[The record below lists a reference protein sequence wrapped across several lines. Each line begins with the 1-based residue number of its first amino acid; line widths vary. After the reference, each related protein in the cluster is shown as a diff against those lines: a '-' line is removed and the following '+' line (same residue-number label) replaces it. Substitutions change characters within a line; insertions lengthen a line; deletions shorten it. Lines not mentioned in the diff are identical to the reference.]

1 MFVDVNNVSR
11 SCAKTLL
18 LLLNGCC
25 ILVAL
30 CTFIFA
36 VVDTKILQQYGEDR
50 ASGTFTG
57 DIIIIVACMLLICLA
72 SFGSVGAMK
81 GDVKILYFYIGF
93 LMIMVILE
101 MMIAIYVSLQRYG
114 LEFKVSEW
122 LREDFFRNTTDDI
135 VHNDLWDNL
144 QITYECCGL
153 NGPDDYEAVRKQISL
168 SCCPRA
174 FRARTAYARQQLY
187 RSCVESSTFY
197 NDGCEDEILYAL
209 RSDANWLVGV
219 AITSFWFEAACMLLA
234 MWVANN
240 SRKEVSVYVQ
250 SIRY

>member
-1 MFVDVNNVSR
+1 MFVNFADISR
-11 SCAKTLL
+11 GCAKTLL
-18 LLLNGCC
+18 LVLNGCC
-25 ILVAL
+25 ILIAL

-36 VVDTKILQQYGEDR
+36 VVDTKILKQYGEER
-50 ASGTFTG
+50 ASGTFAG
-57 DIIIIVACMLLICLA
+57 DVIIIVTCILLISVA
-72 SFGSVGAMK
+72 AFGSVGAVK
-81 GDVKILYFYIGF
+81 SDVRILYLYIGF

-101 MMIAIYVSLQRYG
+101 LLIAIYVSLQRYG

-122 LREDFFRNTTDDI
+122 LREDFFRNDTDDD
-135 VHNDLWDNL
+135 VHGELWDNL

-153 NGPDDYEAVRKQISL
+153 NGPDDYLAIQKQISL

-187 RSCVESSTFY
+187 RTCVESSTYY

-209 RSDANWLVGV
+209 RADANWLVTV
-219 AITSFWFEAACMLLA
+219 AVASFWFEAAGMLLA

-240 SRKEVSVYVQ
+240 TRNEVSVYKQ
-250 SIRY
+250 TIRY